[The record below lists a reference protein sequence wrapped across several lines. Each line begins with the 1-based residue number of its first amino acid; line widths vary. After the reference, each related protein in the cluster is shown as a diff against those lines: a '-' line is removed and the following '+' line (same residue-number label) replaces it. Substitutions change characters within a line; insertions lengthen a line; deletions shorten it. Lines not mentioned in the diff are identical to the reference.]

1 MKNKILISIIF
12 SICLFWYTYGEE
24 LNLSKSDN
32 IEYVPWEVIVK
43 YKDTSSNSKLSL
55 RSTKNS
61 LNINAKL
68 ESNNLEIKD
77 NLDNLGNIA
86 LVEIKDEKT
95 VEETI
100 NLLNEDPNI
109 EYAEPNYI
117 RYLFSDS
124 ESDTR
129 RNEQWWLNYINWD
142 NAYSK
147 YSWFLDDWTWVIVWV
162 IDNWVNY
169 NHPDLYNSMW
179 NPENWKCKMKIEN
192 NIENVDCVHWY
203 DFLHSTPTPLPNL
216 SSHWTHVAGI
226 IAATINN
233 WKWIIWVNPHAK
245 IAALKVWNWSTLTTY
260 AEIQAIDFAIRNWI
274 KIINASYWAYG
285 SWTAEAQA
293 LRQYMDFWGLFVT
306 AAWNDYKKDIDNM
319 PEYKTYPCM
328 YDYAN
333 IICVASID
341 NNWKLSAF
349 SNYWKK
355 SVDIA
360 APWKTILST
369 SIEDAGVSTWI
380 YDNDFETDDWR
391 WTWWEYHNRWDD
403 TYAYGFY
410 WELKSPSI
418 GINWKDFVYIS
429 FSLACA
435 SRGVDVELQYSTW
448 LWYSTVNVIPWV
460 YNMWYYYTIPVE
472 NEYYSDTFSFWLKTS
487 KTNTYCVIDDFSIYQ
502 DPYYE
507 SDIERYTFMDWTS
520 MATPHVAWLA
530 SLVWTINPGLSYMD
544 VKNLILN
551 NWKESEELFDLT
563 VSWKIIDV
571 EKTLDAATKMNVQ
584 SISWLYSSRTWNIN
598 WDNMIWIDKFY
609 FEVLSWDTIIK
620 SWYTEWTSVE
630 TNLTWDYTRR
640 IQWLDKFWNKSDF
653 STWYIC
659 KKPVLNNISLSWYEC
674 SELSENINYQDNCS
688 DYYQFIFTYNNE
700 ITWISARLNNS
711 WVLQKEFYIKNLAWE
726 ESDHKKINYE
736 RKDSTITIEK
746 TSYKHTKTITSSS
759 QQNIWNVV
767 SIFWVKDWICW
778 EKSII
783 IKSVSCTKWKISLNW
798 KSLLITAESNQQ
810 WTSECNIIFGDDE
823 WNEVTW
829 IFKYDFNTIQQSNWW
844 WGWWWWGWWGW
855 GWWGWSQTNQTNTN
869 LTSTNNQKTGVV
881 VTWKQEKI
889 VTWKNEVLVLE
900 KDRKLE
906 LYDEKN
912 NESNNSFDFSWF
924 NNSNPSS
931 LLLNWYTVEFNNAY
945 EFAHRAWI
953 TTTSSIEKANMN
965 WNLTRIAMAKMLSQ
979 YAINILW
986 KKTQNITTPVFPD
999 VSQKLD
1005 DDYWWAVELS
1015 YQLWIMWKWIK
1026 KFRPKDPVTRAEFA
1040 TALSRMLYWTEDWTS
1055 HYYSTHISKLY
1066 NEWIINNT
1074 NPQLKELRWYVMI
1087 MLMRSAKN

>member
-147 YSWFLDDWTWVIVWV
+147 YSWFLYDWTWVIVWV

-328 YDYAN
+328 TM
-333 IICVASID
+333 
-341 NNWKLSAF
+341 
-349 SNYWKK
+349 
-355 SVDIA
+355 
-360 APWKTILST
+360 PIL
-369 SIEDAGVSTWI
+369 
-380 YDNDFETDDWR
+380 F
-391 WTWWEYHNRWDD
+391 
-403 TYAYGFY
+403 
-410 WELKSPSI
+410 
-418 GINWKDFVYIS
+418 
-429 FSLACA
+429 
-435 SRGVDVELQYSTW
+435 
-448 LWYSTVNVIPWV
+448 
-460 YNMWYYYTIPVE
+460 
-472 NEYYSDTFSFWLKTS
+472 
-487 KTNTYCVIDDFSIYQ
+487 
-502 DPYYE
+502 
-507 SDIERYTFMDWTS
+507 
-520 MATPHVAWLA
+520 
-530 SLVWTINPGLSYMD
+530 
-544 VKNLILN
+544 
-551 NWKESEELFDLT
+551 
-563 VSWKIIDV
+563 
-571 EKTLDAATKMNVQ
+571 
-584 SISWLYSSRTWNIN
+584 
-598 WDNMIWIDKFY
+598 
-609 FEVLSWDTIIK
+609 
-620 SWYTEWTSVE
+620 
-630 TNLTWDYTRR
+630 
-640 IQWLDKFWNKSDF
+640 
-653 STWYIC
+653 
-659 KKPVLNNISLSWYEC
+659 
-674 SELSENINYQDNCS
+674 
-688 DYYQFIFTYNNE
+688 
-700 ITWISARLNNS
+700 
-711 WVLQKEFYIKNLAWE
+711 
-726 ESDHKKINYE
+726 
-736 RKDSTITIEK
+736 
-746 TSYKHTKTITSSS
+746 
-759 QQNIWNVV
+759 
-767 SIFWVKDWICW
+767 
-778 EKSII
+778 
-783 IKSVSCTKWKISLNW
+783 
-798 KSLLITAESNQQ
+798 
-810 WTSECNIIFGDDE
+810 
-823 WNEVTW
+823 
-829 IFKYDFNTIQQSNWW
+829 
-844 WGWWWWGWWGW
+844 
-855 GWWGWSQTNQTNTN
+855 
-869 LTSTNNQKTGVV
+869 
-881 VTWKQEKI
+881 
-889 VTWKNEVLVLE
+889 
-900 KDRKLE
+900 
-906 LYDEKN
+906 
-912 NESNNSFDFSWF
+912 
-924 NNSNPSS
+924 
-931 LLLNWYTVEFNNAY
+931 
-945 EFAHRAWI
+945 
-953 TTTSSIEKANMN
+953 
-965 WNLTRIAMAKMLSQ
+965 
-979 YAINILW
+979 
-986 KKTQNITTPVFPD
+986 
-999 VSQKLD
+999 
-1005 DDYWWAVELS
+1005 
-1015 YQLWIMWKWIK
+1015 
-1026 KFRPKDPVTRAEFA
+1026 VTR
-1040 TALSRMLYWTEDWTS
+1040 L
-1055 HYYSTHISKLY
+1055 
-1066 NEWIINNT
+1066 
-1074 NPQLKELRWYVMI
+1074 
-1087 MLMRSAKN
+1087 